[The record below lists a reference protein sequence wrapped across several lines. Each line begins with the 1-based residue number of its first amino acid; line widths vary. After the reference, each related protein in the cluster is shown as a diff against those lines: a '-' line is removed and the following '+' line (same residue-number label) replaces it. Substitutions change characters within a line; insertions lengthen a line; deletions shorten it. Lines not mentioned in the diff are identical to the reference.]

1 MVLVVYLISRR
12 SENKRRL
19 RKIDFCFTGQCDR
32 PWILQLQIYHRIQF
46 QKWQFLY
53 WFLVIIT
60 SWNADSCPYRQ
71 RETKIVCKF
80 VYKKKKRKKET
91 IYAIIWL
98 RGVEGKKF
106 LNTPTVLWPAH
117 TMVGHKLKFFS
128 EKRSLFSNHH
138 RIISFSIQYRAVWRK
153 WTPVKKM
160 KRKCSLQKKKKVG
173 PLIFCIFWSL
183 RFAAQKWL
191 FISFEVCN

>member
-1 MVLVVYLISRR
+1 LTFVLLDNAIDREYCNCKYIIESNFKNDNFFIGFLSLSLLEMPTHVLIGNVKQKSFVNLFTRR
-12 SENKRRL
+12 
-19 RKIDFCFTGQCDR
+19 RKE
-32 PWILQLQIYHRIQF
+32 
-46 QKWQFLY
+46 K
-53 WFLVIIT
+53 
-60 SWNADSCPYRQ
+60 
-71 RETKIVCKF
+71 
-80 VYKKKKRKKET
+80 KKET

>member
-1 MVLVVYLISRR
+1 LTFVLLDNVIDREYCNCKYIIESNFQNDNFFIGFLSLSLLEMPTHVLIGNVKQKSFVNLFTRR
-12 SENKRRL
+12 
-19 RKIDFCFTGQCDR
+19 RK
-32 PWILQLQIYHRIQF
+32 
-46 QKWQFLY
+46 
-53 WFLVIIT
+53 
-60 SWNADSCPYRQ
+60 
-71 RETKIVCKF
+71 E
-80 VYKKKKRKKET
+80 KRKKET

-153 WTPVKKM
+153 WTPVKKNEKKM
-160 KRKCSLQKKKKVG
+160 FSAKEKKGWPAYFLYFLKSTICCSKMTVH
-173 PLIFCIFWSL
+173 
-183 RFAAQKWL
+183 
-191 FISFEVCN
+191 